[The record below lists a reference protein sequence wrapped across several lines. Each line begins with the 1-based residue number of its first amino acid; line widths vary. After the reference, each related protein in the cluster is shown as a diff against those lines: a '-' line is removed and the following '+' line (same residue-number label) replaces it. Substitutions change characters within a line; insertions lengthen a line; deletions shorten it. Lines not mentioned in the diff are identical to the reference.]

1 MGMDT
6 GTRLVKSDSLS
17 MPDNHEINDT
27 LGCSRNQS
35 DPGNYVEWGIRI
47 GSRAVG
53 IPEVNI
59 FL

>member
-1 MGMDT
+1 
-6 GTRLVKSDSLS
+6 